1 MQRFWSDFTNYQ
13 SSRFFRV
20 LELLE
25 MKQVGRNY
33 YNPKMSTV
41 VQCQRVSFE
50 LWPGFLTSILQYE
63 KKVLLCAEVSHKVSF
78 YH

>member
-1 MQRFWSDFTNYQ
+1 M
-13 SSRFFRV
+13 FRA
-20 LELLE
+20 LEIIG

-33 YNPKMSTV
+33 YNPSMSTV

-63 KKVLLCAEVSHKVSF
+63 RKVMLCAEVSHKVLCVVKSSEMC
-78 YH
+78 